1 MKTRRWMIAALAVL
15 ALAGPAVGQVANPDS
30 AAEAEHRRRLQE
42 TDRLAR
48 ENRERAKALK
58 PKESRAIND
67 LKRTQRDIGRTRS
80 RLRNLQQR
88 QRQLDD
94 QLGVTRANLD
104 RSIQS
109 LGQQKSRLAKRLRD
123 IYKSGANRDMEFM
136 LSAQSFGQLL
146 ARWDYLVMV
155 AEQDRL
161 IMEDIR
167 GRKEQVEADQQRLE
181 VNLNAAADAAR
192 KTTSEGTRLSRL
204 EEERRSNVRTIQ
216 NQRQAYEAA
225 AEELE
230 KTAKAIRSL
239 LATLEAKRREEAAK
253 ARSEGRAPQPYS
265 GDFAKGQGR
274 LDWPLRGPVKGS
286 FGNEVHP
293 KWGTV
298 TPNNGIDI
306 EAAIGSAVRSVA
318 KGRVEYTSDDYG
330 TYGQMI
336 ILNHGDGYFTLYG
349 HLSQI
354 LVTVGSEVT
363 PGQTI
368 ARSGD
373 SGSLKGAILH
383 FEVRKGGTPLD
394 PNGWLQ

>member
-1 MKTRRWMIAALAVL
+1 LVAA
-15 ALAGPAVGQVANPDS
+15 
-30 AAEAEHRRRLQE
+30 RRRIQ
-42 TDRLAR
+42 
-48 ENRERAKALK
+48 NFQ
-58 PKESRAIND
+58 
-67 LKRTQRDIGRTRS
+67 KRQKLIDE
-80 RLRNLQQR
+80 
-88 QRQLDD
+88 
-94 QLGVTRANLD
+94 QLGVTKARLQS
-104 RSIQS
+104 SIQS
-109 LGQQKSRLAKRLRD
+109 LDQQKARLAKRLRD
-123 IYKSGANRDMEFM
+123 VYKSGANRDMEFM

-181 VNLNAAADAAR
+181 VNLSEAEKAKQR
-192 KTTSEGTRLSRL
+192 TTSESRRLDNLRN
-204 EEERRSNVRTIQ
+204 ERASTVKTIQ
-216 NQRQAYEAA
+216 NQRQAFEAA

-230 KTAKAIRSL
+230 KTARSIRGL
-239 LATLEAKRREEAAK
+239 LAQLEAKRREEAAK
-253 ARSEGRAPQPYS
+253 ARAEGRTPQPYS

-274 LDWPLRGPVKGS
+274 LDWPLRGNVIGR

-306 EAAIGSAVRSVA
+306 EAAIGSTVRSVA
-318 KGRVEYTSDDYG
+318 RGRVEYTSDDFG

-354 LVTVGSEVT
+354 LVQVGAEVT

-373 SGSLKGAILH
+373 SGSLKGPILH
-383 FEVRKGGTPLD
+383 FEVRKGGTSLN
-394 PNGWLQ
+394 PNEWLQ

>member
-1 MKTRRWMIAALAVL
+1 MNPQRWSMRAALVIL
-15 ALAGPAVGQVANPDS
+15 MCAGPALAQDS
-30 AAEAEHRRRLQE
+30 LETEHRKHLEDINRQKQENLKRAKELKGRESKEIKGLRRTERELNVTRRRLQ
-42 TDRLAR
+42 
-48 ENRERAKALK
+48 
-58 PKESRAIND
+58 
-67 LKRTQRDIGRTRS
+67 
-80 RLRNLQQR
+80 NLQQR
-88 QRQLDD
+88 QRQLDN
-94 QLGVTRANLD
+94 QLDVTRVNLQ
-104 RSIQS
+104 RSVQS
-109 LGQQKSRLAKRLRD
+109 LGQQKARLAKRLRD
-123 IYKSGANRDMEFM
+123 VYKSGANRDMEFM

-181 VNLNAAADAAR
+181 VNLSEAEKAKQR
-192 KTTSEGTRLSRL
+192 TTSESRRLDNLRN
-204 EEERRSNVRTIQ
+204 ERASTVKTIQ
-216 NQRQAYEAA
+216 NQRQAFEAA

-230 KTAKAIRSL
+230 KTARSIRGL
-239 LATLEAKRREEAAK
+239 LAQLEAKRREEAAK
-253 ARSEGRAPQPYS
+253 ARAEGRTPQPYS

-274 LDWPLRGPVKGS
+274 LDWPLRGNVIGR

-306 EAAIGSAVRSVA
+306 EAAIGSTVRSVA
-318 KGRVEYTSDDYG
+318 RGRVEYTSDDFG

-354 LVTVGSEVT
+354 LVQVGAEVT

-373 SGSLKGAILH
+373 SGSLKGPILH
-383 FEVRKGGTPLD
+383 FEVRKGGTSLN
-394 PNGWLQ
+394 PNEWLQ